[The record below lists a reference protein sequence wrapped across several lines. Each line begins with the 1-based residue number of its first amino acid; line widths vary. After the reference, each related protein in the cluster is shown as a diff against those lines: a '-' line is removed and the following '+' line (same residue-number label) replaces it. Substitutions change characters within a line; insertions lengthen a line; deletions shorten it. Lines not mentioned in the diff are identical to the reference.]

1 MRSSSPEYRIAAA
14 LELIAAETGEQ
25 RWRRAASELRRP
37 PAAKRGPK
45 TFDDSAAL
53 AEMHLLINGGLAV
66 ETAARHVA
74 TTVAG
79 NSMSSKTKRLARKY
93 RGELISGAEIRSA
106 TKPTSAL

>member
-1 MRSSSPEYRIAAA
+1 MSAPSPEHRVAAA
-14 LELIAAETGEQ
+14 LEQIAAETGEQ

-45 TFDDSAAL
+45 TVDDSAAP

-74 TTVAG
+74 TTVVG
-79 NSMSSKTKRLARKY
+79 NSIISKTKRLAKKY
-93 RGELISGAEIRSA
+93 RGELISNAEIHSA